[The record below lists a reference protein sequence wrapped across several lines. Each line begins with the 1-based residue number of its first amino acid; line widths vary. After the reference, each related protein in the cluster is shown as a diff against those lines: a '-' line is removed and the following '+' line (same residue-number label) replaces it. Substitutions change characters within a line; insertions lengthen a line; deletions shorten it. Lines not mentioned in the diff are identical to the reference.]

1 LGQPLHNPLN
11 EWQFNE
17 SKQYK
22 SSFFG
27 WQELVIKPAIR
38 TRTCLLLACIT
49 LLAACSAIK
58 LGYNNSASF
67 AHTYL
72 TNKVDFDSEQSSFLK
87 ISLNEIVEWHRNAE
101 LPVLAGELQ
110 TARQALVARN
120 GVVRPVSAEQVQ
132 ALNLAIR
139 ASLRRTANEAAPVI
153 AKNMLGL
160 WPNQIPDIQ
169 KALDKSNTEYR
180 EERLMQ
186 SADQRVRESAERMTE
201 RFERWL
207 GTLNPVQ
214 MRQIEAWAKAETH
227 RAESRYEKRLERQ
240 EKFMTLV
247 NKAANRQIDQ
257 ATLSQEIAS
266 LLNAWQ
272 SPSSAA
278 EKLES
283 EQRQKATIA
292 LIVNVLNAATA
303 EQRNNAADRAD
314 GWAKDFQIL
323 ASNN

>member
-1 LGQPLHNPLN
+1 M
-11 EWQFNE
+11 
-17 SKQYK
+17 
-22 SSFFG
+22 
-27 WQELVIKPAIR
+27 KPAIR
-38 TRTCLLLACIT
+38 TRTFLLMACLS

-58 LGYNNSASF
+58 LGYNNSATF

-72 TNKVDFDSEQSSFLK
+72 TNKVDFDSEQSALLK
-87 ISLNEIVEWHRNAE
+87 TSLNNIVEWHRNAE
-101 LPVLAGELQ
+101 LPVLANELQ
-110 TARQALVARN
+110 TARQALAARN
-120 GVVRPVSAEQVQ
+120 GVVTPVNAAQVQ
-132 ALNLAIR
+132 ALNQAIR

-160 WPNQIPDIQ
+160 WPNQIRDIQ
-169 KALDKSNTEYR
+169 QALNKSNVEYR

-186 SADQRVRESAERMTE
+186 NAEKRVNESIERMTE

-214 MRQIEAWAKAETH
+214 LKQIEAWARTET
-227 RAESRYEKRLERQ
+227 RWAESRYENRLERQ
-240 EKFMTLV
+240 QQFMDLV

-257 ATLSQEIAS
+257 ATLSREIAR

-272 SPSSAA
+272 TPSSTSD
-278 EKLES
+278 KQES

-292 LIVNVLNAATA
+292 LIVDVLNSATA
-303 EQRNNAADRAD
+303 EQRNNAADRAA

-323 ASNN
+323 ASRS

>member
-1 LGQPLHNPLN
+1 M
-11 EWQFNE
+11 
-17 SKQYK
+17 
-22 SSFFG
+22 
-27 WQELVIKPAIR
+27 
-38 TRTCLLLACIT
+38 ACVAV
-49 LLAACSAIK
+49 LAACSAIK

-72 TNKVDFDSEQSSFLK
+72 TSKVDFDSEQSAFLK
-87 ISLNEIVEWHRNAE
+87 TSLNEIVEWHRNAE

-110 TARQALVARN
+110 AARQALAARN
-120 GVVRPVSAEQVQ
+120 GVVTPVNANQVQ

-160 WPNQIPDIQ
+160 WPNQISDIQ
-169 KALDKSNTEYR
+169 KALDKSNVEYR

-207 GTLNPVQ
+207 GTLTPVQ
-214 MRQIEAWAKAETH
+214 IKQIEAWARAETH

-240 EKFMTLV
+240 QQFMVLV

-257 ATLSQEIAS
+257 ATLSRDVAQ
-266 LLNAWQ
+266 LLTAWQ
-272 SPSSAA
+272 NPATVA
-278 EKLES
+278 EKKES
-283 EQRQKATIA
+283 EERQKATIA
-292 LIVNVLNAATA
+292 LIVDVLNSATV
-303 EQRNNAADRAD
+303 EQRNSAADRAA

-323 ASNN
+323 ASNK

>member
-1 LGQPLHNPLN
+1 M
-11 EWQFNE
+11 
-17 SKQYK
+17 KT
-22 SSFFG
+22 
-27 WQELVIKPAIR
+27 AIR
-38 TRTCLLLACIT
+38 PRICLLMACVAV
-49 LLAACSAIK
+49 LAACSAIK

-72 TNKVDFDSEQSSFLK
+72 TSKVDFDSEQSAFLK
-87 ISLNEIVEWHRNAE
+87 TSLNEIVEWHRNAE

-110 TARQALVARN
+110 AARQALAARN
-120 GVVRPVSAEQVQ
+120 GVVTPVNANQVQ

-160 WPNQIPDIQ
+160 WPNQISDIQ
-169 KALDKSNTEYR
+169 KALDKSNVEYR

-207 GTLNPVQ
+207 GTLTPVQ
-214 MRQIEAWAKAETH
+214 IKQIEAWARAETH

-240 EKFMTLV
+240 QQFMVLV

-272 SPSSAA
+272 SPASAA
-278 EKLES
+278 EKQES
-283 EQRQKATIA
+283 EQRQKATIG
-292 LIVNVLNAATA
+292 LIVNVLNSATA
-303 EQRNNAADRAD
+303 EQRNNAADRAA

>member
-1 LGQPLHNPLN
+1 M
-11 EWQFNE
+11 
-17 SKQYK
+17 
-22 SSFFG
+22 
-27 WQELVIKPAIR
+27 IKPAIR
-38 TRTCLLLACIT
+38 TRTCLLLACVT

-72 TNKVDFDSEQSSFLK
+72 TNKVDFDSEQSAFLK
-87 ISLNEIVEWHRNAE
+87 TSLNEIVEWHRNAE
-101 LPVLAGELQ
+101 LPVLASELQ
-110 TARQALVARN
+110 TARQALAAPN
-120 GVVRPVSAEQVQ
+120 GVVMPVSANQVQ

-160 WPNQIPDIQ
+160 WPNQVQDIQ
-169 KALDKSNTEYR
+169 EALDKSNKEYR
-180 EERLMQ
+180 DERLMQ
-186 SADQRVRESAERMTE
+186 SADQRVRESAERMAE

-207 GTLNPVQ
+207 GTLNPIQ
-214 MRQIEAWAKAETH
+214 IKQIEAWARAETH

-240 EKFMTLV
+240 QQFMVLV

-257 ATLSQEIAS
+257 ATLSQEIAR

-272 SPSSAA
+272 SPRSAA
-278 EKLES
+278 EKQES

-292 LIVNVLNAATA
+292 LIVDVLNSASA
-303 EQRNNAADRAD
+303 EQRNNAADRAA
-314 GWAKDFQIL
+314 GWAKDFQVL
-323 ASNN
+323 ARNN

>member
-1 LGQPLHNPLN
+1 M
-11 EWQFNE
+11 
-17 SKQYK
+17 KT
-22 SSFFG
+22 
-27 WQELVIKPAIR
+27 AIR
-38 TRTCLLLACIT
+38 PRTCLLMACVAV
-49 LLAACSAIK
+49 LAACSAIK

-72 TNKVDFDSEQSSFLK
+72 TSKVDFDSEQSAFLK
-87 ISLNEIVEWHRNAE
+87 TSLNEIVEWHRNAE

-110 TARQALVARN
+110 AARQALAARN
-120 GVVRPVSAEQVQ
+120 GVVTPVNANQVQ

-139 ASLRRTANEAAPVI
+139 ASLRRTANEAAPVT

-160 WPNQIPDIQ
+160 WPNQISDIQ
-169 KALDKSNTEYR
+169 KALDKSNVEYR

-186 SADQRVRESAERMTE
+186 SADQRVRESTERMTE

-207 GTLNPVQ
+207 GTLTPVQ
-214 MRQIEAWAKAETH
+214 IKQIEAWARAETH

-240 EKFMTLV
+240 QQFMVLV

-257 ATLSQEIAS
+257 ATLSQEIAR

-272 SPSSAA
+272 SPASAA
-278 EKLES
+278 EKQES
-283 EQRQKATIA
+283 EQRQKATIG
-292 LIVNVLNAATA
+292 LIVNVLNSATA
-303 EQRNNAADRAD
+303 EQRNNAADRAA